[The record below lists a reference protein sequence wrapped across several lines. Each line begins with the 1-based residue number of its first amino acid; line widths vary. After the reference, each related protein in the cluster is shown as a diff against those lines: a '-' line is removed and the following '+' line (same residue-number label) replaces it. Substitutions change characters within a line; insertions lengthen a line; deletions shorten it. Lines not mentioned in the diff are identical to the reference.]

1 MPTRYVQHKVV
12 SCSYF
17 TLTLNFLADLRYLEF
32 GRQINQLADSLRT
45 LEKVI
50 DNADRQNSLPRRP
63 WHNEADHYGPSW
75 DVLPQVAGD
84 FKRTLHECN
93 NLLNDHSKFQ
103 YSQAGFIENV
113 IWWSSVEGDVNA
125 LKERVRFHMMKLTF
139 IAKPFELQLLLG
151 IKRELRRLRVD
162 FNELSHFLIHGLR
175 YQDSLS
181 STYLQS
187 LEVPPELAS
196 RFANALQNNKPA
208 SFHNQA
214 NIPLKEGF
222 DALVYHF
229 ANSTILFNPQPDLG
243 QRDPEEH
250 QYLNLVKCRWM
261 TQIIRQSV
269 SFQLASPDSL
279 WADYMIELEDDIR
292 GQFGRF
298 DTGQLTRPL
307 FDRISLLPESCFSI
321 WFVERPPIGAPNLA
335 EQRPLEEKI
344 LELKLPDTI
353 DTRKST
359 LTVFRKSESKMRL
372 VTTTKDTQ
380 NQYYH
385 QEQGTNVN
393 MEANRLVPTY
403 ATPGDSS
410 TLTNNVMIC
419 SNEGQDP
426 EWYSLKDLD
435 NVLEFQRAL
444 TGFFVSR
451 DMLNITWS
459 IEGSSKS
466 NSCGRGRLQFW
477 YLKPFEPIGEDGNR
491 RSTDRS
497 SSISTPLSPN
507 QSAARTRQSTG
518 YSTSATLFSTGSS
531 VSTVN
536 GPQGSGT
543 ALIRPEVPRIM
554 VFTKCERQYVLLQ
567 IKRMSRERNA
577 FRIASFAD
585 TCASSP

>member
-1 MPTRYVQHKVV
+1 MD
-12 SCSYF
+12 
-17 TLTLNFLADLRYLEF
+17 TLKN
-32 GRQINQLADSLRT
+32 
-45 LEKVI
+45 VI

-63 WHNEADHYGPSW
+63 WHNEADRYGPSW
-75 DVLPQVAGD
+75 DVLPQVVGD
-84 FKRTLHECN
+84 FNGTLHECN
-93 NLLNDHSKFQ
+93 NLLNDRSKFR

-113 IWWSSVEGDVNA
+113 IWWASVEGDVNA
-125 LKERVRFHMMKLTF
+125 LKERVRFHMLKLTF
-139 IAKPFELQLLLG
+139 VTKPFELQLLLG
-151 IKRELRRLRVD
+151 IKHELRRLRVD
-162 FNELSHFLIHGLR
+162 FNDLRYVLTHGLR

-187 LEVPPELAS
+187 LEVPPELAN
-196 RFANALQNNKPA
+196 RVANELQNYKPA
-208 SFHNQA
+208 SFHEQA
-214 NIPLKEGF
+214 DIPLKEGF
-222 DALVYHF
+222 DALVHHF
-229 ANSTILFNPQPDLG
+229 ANSTIFFNPQPELG
-243 QRDPEEH
+243 QRDPEEP

-269 SFQLASPDSL
+269 SFQSASPDSL

-298 DTGQLTRPL
+298 NTGQLVRPPS
-307 FDRISLLPESCFSI
+307 DRIFLLPESCFSI
-321 WFVERPPIGAPNLA
+321 WFVERSPIRAPDLA

-344 LELKLPDTI
+344 LELNLPGTI

-393 MEANRLVPTY
+393 MEANRLIPIY
-403 ATPGDSS
+403 ATPGDASS
-410 TLTNNVMIC
+410 LTNNVMIC

-435 NVLEFQRAL
+435 DVLDFQRAL

-451 DMLNITWS
+451 DMLNVSWS
-459 IEGSSKS
+459 NEGSSKS
-466 NSCGRGRLQFW
+466 NNFGKGRLQFW
-477 YLKPFEPIGEDGNR
+477 YLKPFEPIGEDGIR
-491 RSTDRS
+491 RPCERS
-497 SSISTPLSPN
+497 SSISTQLSPN
-507 QSAARTRQSTG
+507 QNTTRTRQSTE
-518 YSTSATLFSTGSS
+518 YSTSATLLSTGSS

-543 ALIRPEVPRIM
+543 AFIRPEVPRIM
-554 VFTKCERQYVLLQ
+554 VFTKCEKQYVLLQ
-567 IKRMSRERNA
+567 LKRK
-577 FRIASFAD
+577 FRK
-585 TCASSP
+585 

>member
-1 MPTRYVQHKVV
+1 M
-12 SCSYF
+12 
-17 TLTLNFLADLRYLEF
+17 LTLYFLADLRYLEF
-32 GRQINQLADSLRT
+32 GRQINQLGNSLLT

-93 NLLNDHSKFQ
+93 TLLNDHSKFR

-139 IAKPFELQLLLG
+139 VAKPFELQLLLS

-162 FNELSHFLIHGLR
+162 FDELSHFLMYGLR

-187 LEVPPELAS
+187 LEVPPQIAS
-196 RFANALQNNKPA
+196 RFASALQNNKPA

-243 QRDPEEH
+243 QRDPEEP
-250 QYLNLVKCRWM
+250 QYLNLVKCRWI

-269 SFQLASPDSL
+269 SFRLANSDSL

-292 GQFGRF
+292 GQFRRF

-307 FDRISLLPESCFSI
+307 SDRISLLPESCFSI
-321 WFVERPPIGAPNLA
+321 WIVERLPIRAPNLA

-344 LELKLPDTI
+344 LELTLPSTSDTL
-353 DTRKST
+353 KST

-372 VTTTKDTQ
+372 VTTTKDSQ

-385 QEQGTNVN
+385 QEQTTNVN
-393 MEANRLVPTY
+393 MEANRLIPTY
-403 ATPGDSS
+403 ATPGDAS

-419 SNEGQDP
+419 SNVGQDP
-426 EWYSLKDLD
+426 EWYSLKGLND
-435 NVLEFQRAL
+435 VLEFQRAL

-451 DMLNITWS
+451 DMLDISWS

-466 NSCGRGRLQFW
+466 NYSGIGRLQFW

-491 RSTDRS
+491 RPCDRS

-507 QSAARTRQSTG
+507 QSATRTRQSTG
-518 YSTSATLFSTGSS
+518 YPTSATLLSTGSS

-543 ALIRPEVPRIM
+543 AFIRPEVPRIM
-554 VFTKCERQYVLLQ
+554 LFTKCGRQYVLLQ
-567 IKRMSRERNA
+567 LKRKS
-577 FRIASFAD
+577 
-585 TCASSP
+585 